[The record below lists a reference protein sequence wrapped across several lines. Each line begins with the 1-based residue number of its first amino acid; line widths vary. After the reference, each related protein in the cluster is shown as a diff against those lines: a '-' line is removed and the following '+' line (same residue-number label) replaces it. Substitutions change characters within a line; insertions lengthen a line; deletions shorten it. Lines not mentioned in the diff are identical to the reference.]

1 MILAGVFRT
10 VADLAPLRSSIMAKV
25 VIGLKKQFWLRLWSM
40 GVLLLASCSSLGG
53 PNAPTLVPTEYL
65 PTMIALTIEAR
76 LTEAIS
82 PTGQRPGPPLPGG
95 ETPKLTSSATS
106 SLTVLK
112 TVTPQPEKPS
122 PTARLFDATSTSMPT
137 QTLTNSSPT
146 SSLGRATRTPTLEP
160 TLSIPEAQIQ
170 IRQPGLLSK
179 VTSPIKVFGSIKPG
193 STGRVRLELLGED
206 GRLLVRKLINF
217 RTDLGRVGFSD
228 ELDYE
233 ISAVAETGRLQIST
247 YDQYGRIEELTSVDL
262 ILLSMGEAD
271 LNPPGPLTESIVIQ
285 EPLPSK
291 LIQGG
296 KVFVSGLARV
306 SSDLPLL
313 IELITKDGSVVG
325 YRQAGVTVDPA
336 GAHTPFM
343 IEVPY
348 QVYEPTWVRL
358 TVKEMSSGRIEGIIE
373 LTSLEVLLSP

>member
-1 MILAGVFRT
+1 
-10 VADLAPLRSSIMAKV
+10 
-25 VIGLKKQFWLRLWSM
+25 
-40 GVLLLASCSSLGG
+40 
-53 PNAPTLVPTEYL
+53 
-65 PTMIALTIEAR
+65 
-76 LTEAIS
+76 
-82 PTGQRPGPPLPGG
+82 
-95 ETPKLTSSATS
+95 
-106 SLTVLK
+106 
-112 TVTPQPEKPS
+112 
-122 PTARLFDATSTSMPT
+122 
-137 QTLTNSSPT
+137 
-146 SSLGRATRTPTLEP
+146 
-160 TLSIPEAQIQ
+160 
-170 IRQPGLLSK
+170 
-179 VTSPIKVFGSIKPG
+179 
-193 STGRVRLELLGED
+193 
-206 GRLLVRKLINF
+206 
-217 RTDLGRVGFSD
+217 
-228 ELDYE
+228 
-233 ISAVAETGRLQIST
+233 
-247 YDQYGRIEELTSVDL
+247 
-262 ILLSMGEAD
+262 MGEAD